1 MEYNRSMRNLILA
14 ASLALAS
21 LFIGAEAQA
30 TCPSINPN
38 ALAPPFYDGCPLLAA
53 GLNNI
58 AINGP
63 NTRNYTWSG
72 SGTGSYATGPLWQ
85 VYTLS
90 GTSTAGSGFQLSGTG
105 IFDNADNLI
114 APQPIYAYSQF
125 DVEDTLGATA
135 QGARNVIK
143 AFATVQTT
151 PTVPGS
157 PGGNY
162 PAYVGVFPGG
172 RINVNLGGTGTTT
185 ATAAGSLYGMNP
197 NVTLGANAT
206 DQYVVTDQEND
217 MTVLSGASVAQK
229 IGIDVVE
236 ASTDAVQGSV
246 VDAAFMLFNQPGAVG
261 WECGICYGGNGSGGA
276 FPIKSNGTMI
286 GTIGSSGMSA
296 TNGVDLSSVTFSG
309 DAFKSN
315 FFSVSGTGSLIADN
329 IAPLGHILPI
339 TGVTPTAPSFS
350 CGSGCTA
357 VGSDTDGKITPSSA
371 VSAATITFAFTW
383 GTAPVCVATGI
394 GTSGGVIVITAIS
407 ATAVTFTNNSGDF
420 SGSDGFNYI
429 CMN

>member
-1 MEYNRSMRNLILA
+1 MRNLILA

-63 NTRNYTWSG
+63 NTRNYIWSG

-90 GTSTAGSGFQLSGTG
+90 GTSTAGSGYQLSGTG

-114 APQPIYAYSQF
+114 AAQPIYAYSQF

-157 PGGNY
+157 PGDNY

-172 RINVNLGGTGTTT
+172 RINVNLGGTGATT
-185 ATAAGSLYGMNP
+185 ATAAGSLYGINP

-206 DQYVVTDQEND
+206 DQFVVTDQEND
-217 MTVLSGASVAQK
+217 MTVNSGASVAEK
-229 IGIDVVE
+229 IGVDVVQ

-246 VDAAFMLFNQPGAVG
+246 TDAAFMLFNQSGAVG
-261 WECGICYGGNGSGGA
+261 WLCGYCFGGNGSGGSFA
-276 FPIKSNGTMI
+276 IDHTNGTMI
-286 GTIGSSGMSA
+286 GTIGISGMSA
-296 TNGVDLSSVTFSG
+296 KNGVDLSSVTFSG

-329 IAPLGHILPI
+329 MAPLGHIIPI
-339 TGVTPTAPSFS
+339 TGVTPAAPTFS

-357 VGSDTDGKITPSSA
+357 SGSDTDGRMTPSSA
-371 VSAATITFAFTW
+371 VSTATVTFANSW
-383 GTAPVCVATGI
+383 GTSPVCVVSGVATSSAVM
-394 GTSGGVIVITAIS
+394 TITTLS
-407 ATAVTFTNNSGDF
+407 ATTLTITNESGDF
-420 SGSDGFNYI
+420 SGTDGVTYI